1 MSGQV
6 TRMDLVPR
14 PVTALQLLPDRAG
27 PAVHPSLQPLAINSF
42 LHYQYKHTF
51 FFQSHRLQ
59 LIYPSIHPVTR
70 PTIHPSTQLFIRPP
84 NLYSIVCE
92 LFENVWIDVLTL
104 FNITV

>member
-6 TRMDLVPR
+6 TRIDPVPR

-59 LIYPSIHPVTR
+59 LIYPSIHPSNCPSVYLFV
-70 PTIHPSTQLFIRPP
+70 HPS
-84 NLYSIVCE
+84 NLHSIVCE